1 MFDPRRSWKLTA
13 GIVLADLHM
22 FLCLC
27 IARYVVW
34 RTLAARRR
42 AFGKEV

>member
-1 MFDPRRSWKLTA
+1 MFDLRRSWKQTA

-22 FLCLC
+22 FLSLC
-27 IARYVVW
+27 IARYIVW

-42 AFGKEV
+42 ASGKEI